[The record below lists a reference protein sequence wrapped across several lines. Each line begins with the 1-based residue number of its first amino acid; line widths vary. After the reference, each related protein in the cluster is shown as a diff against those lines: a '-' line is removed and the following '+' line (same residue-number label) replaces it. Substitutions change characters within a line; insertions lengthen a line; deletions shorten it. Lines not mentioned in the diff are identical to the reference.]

1 MQLYTKN
8 SLFPISVSKAVND
21 VCTWGLNL
29 KLPIG
34 PISMF
39 HAKVNNISVSE
50 HFMLSVA
57 WKKNNSNIG
66 GYVLHVLPLESFRG
80 IIVHNSWLVMSTLSH
95 SSVWLMKINHFAETR
110 LE

>member
-34 PISMF
+34 PISVF
-39 HAKVNNISVSE
+39 HAKVNTISVSE
-50 HFMLSVA
+50 RFMLLSVA
-57 WKKNNSNIG
+57 
-66 GYVLHVLPLESFRG
+66 
-80 IIVHNSWLVMSTLSH
+80 
-95 SSVWLMKINHFAETR
+95 
-110 LE
+110 